1 MLYYFDEMGNTF
13 IMMHKSR
20 SKYDSS
26 FIPSSFIGN
35 VSSRVYE
42 EDCEFA
48 DPAGSFR
55 SLKRF
60 KNNCSNFGALLEKSD
75 VKLVKW
81 EELNV
86 SPIHPSLAL
95 VVKCNWSMSS
105 S

>member
-1 MLYYFDEMGNTF
+1 MSG
-13 IMMHKSR
+13 
-20 SKYDSS
+20 
-26 FIPSSFIGN
+26 G
-35 VSSRVYE
+35 VYE

-48 DPAGSFR
+48 DPAGSFK

-86 SPIHPSLAL
+86 SPI
-95 VVKCNWSMSS
+95 
-105 S
+105 